1 MCKSFKKWILT
12 DSAQYHSAGRLTQR
26 SMILRGGFEVF
37 NQNLNYFNPL
47 VSGSGF
53 NDEKT

>member
-26 SMILRGGFEVF
+26 SMIIRGGSEVF